1 MTLSAVATRY
11 AHALADVVTAS
22 DSPLRPD
29 DAIAQLRAFEAV
41 LRSSTALQN
50 ALTTPAVP
58 VARKR
63 AVVGRIGYVLELA
76 QITRNFLY
84 VLVDHR
90 RITSL
95 SHIIDSLEL
104 VVEERLGFGRAEVS
118 SAAEL
123 TRSAAYGLGKSTW
136 NGLPANASARRY
148 AVDDALIGGVVA
160 RIGSTVYD
168 GSVRG
173 ELQSLERLLGAE
185 S

>member
-1 MTLSAVATRY
+1 
-11 AHALADVVTAS
+11 
-22 DSPLRPD
+22 
-29 DAIAQLRAFEAV
+29 
-41 LRSSTALQN
+41 
-50 ALTTPAVP
+50 
-58 VARKR
+58 
-63 AVVGRIGYVLELA
+63 VLELA

-95 SHIIDSLEL
+95 SPIINSLEL
-104 VVEERLGFGRAEVS
+104 VAEERQGFGRAEVS

-123 TRSAAYGLGKSTW
+123 GEDQKTALRSVLEQVSGKR
-136 NGLPANASARRY
+136 LRARY
-148 AVDDALIGGVVA
+148 AVDNGLIGGVVA

-173 ELQSLERLLGAE
+173 RLESLRHRMRAD

>member
-22 DSPLRPD
+22 GSPLRAD

-41 LRSSTALQN
+41 LRSSPALQN

-58 VARKR
+58 AARKR

-95 SHIIDSLEL
+95 SQIIHSLEL

-118 SAAEL
+118 SA
-123 TRSAAYGLGKSTW
+123 
-136 NGLPANASARRY
+136 
-148 AVDDALIGGVVA
+148 VA

-173 ELQSLERLLGAE
+173 RLETLRHRMRAD

>member
-22 DSPLRPD
+22 NSPLRAD

-41 LRSSTALQN
+41 LRSSPALLN

-63 AVVGRIGYVLELA
+63 AVIGRIGYVLELA

-95 SHIIDSLEL
+95 SPIINSLEL
-104 VVEERLGFGRAEVS
+104 VAEERQGFGRADVS

-123 TRSAAYGLGKSTW
+123 GEDQKTALRSVLEQVSGKR
-136 NGLPANASARRY
+136 LRARY
-148 AVDDALIGGVVA
+148 AVDNGLIGGVVA

-173 ELQSLERLLGAE
+173 RLESLRHRMRAD

>member
-22 DSPLRPD
+22 NSPLRAD

-41 LRSSTALQN
+41 LRSSPALLN

-95 SHIIDSLEL
+95 SPIINSLEL
-104 VVEERLGFGRAEVS
+104 VAEERQGFGRAEVS

-123 TRSAAYGLGKSTW
+123 SEEQKTALRGELEKVSGKR
-136 NGLPANASARRY
+136 LRARY
-148 AVDDALIGGVVA
+148 AVDSGLIGGVVA

-173 ELQSLERLLGAE
+173 RLESLRHRMRAD

>member
-1 MTLSAVATRY
+1 MTLTAVASRY

-22 DSPLRPD
+22 TSPLRAE
-29 DAIAQLRAFEAV
+29 DAVTQLRAFEAV
-41 LRSSTALQN
+41 LHSSPALQN

-63 AVVGRIGYVLELA
+63 AVIGRIGYVMELS

-95 SHIIDSLEL
+95 SEIIHSFEL
-104 VVEERLGFGRAEVS
+104 AVDERLGFARAEIS
-118 SAAEL
+118 SAANLSEDQQTEL
-123 TRSAAYGLGKSTW
+123 RIRLEQVSGKR
-136 NGLPANASARRY
+136 LRARY
-148 AVDDALIGGVVA
+148 TVDRGLIGGIVA
-160 RIGSTVYD
+160 RIGSTVYN

-173 ELQSLERLLGAE
+173 RLDTMGSRMRAE

>member
-11 AHALADVVTAS
+11 AHALADVVTAGGS
-22 DSPLRPD
+22 KLRAD

-41 LRSSTALQN
+41 LRSSPALQN

-58 VARKR
+58 AARKR

-95 SHIIDSLEL
+95 SQIISSLEL
-104 VVEERLGFGRAEVS
+104 VLEQRLGFGRAEVS

-123 TRSAAYGLGKSTW
+123 SEEQKTALQHVLEKVSGKR
-136 NGLPANASARRY
+136 LRARY
-148 AVDDALIGGVVA
+148 AVDSGLIGGVVA

-168 GSVRG
+168 GSVHGR
-173 ELQSLERLLGAE
+173 LETLRHRMRAD